1 VFVESEV
8 WPNLI
13 LAAEAAGTKL
23 ALVNARMSPA
33 TLARWCSW
41 PSAAR
46 RLLKAFSLLLAAD
59 ARSAEGLTNLSG
71 RLVDDLGNL
80 KLAAPAPEFDAEAH
94 AALSA
99 EIGARPVWVAAST
112 HEGEDELLLA
122 AHAQVRDELPDAL
135 LLLAPRHPERG
146 AAAAALAGN
155 APRRSQGAAIGAGP
169 VYVVDTMGE
178 LALFY
183 ALAQAAFVA
192 GSLAPRYKGHNPI
205 EPAKLG
211 VALISGPHVE
221 SFEDLYA
228 GLRAKDAYSEASA
241 PADIAEAVLMLLR
254 SPDLCAVRVRAA
266 REVVSRGD
274 DALAQTVARLGALA
288 PNIAKTRTADAPA

>member
-1 VFVESEV
+1 
-8 WPNLI
+8 
-13 LAAEAAGTKL
+13 
-23 ALVNARMSPA
+23 
-33 TLARWCSW
+33 
-41 PSAAR
+41 
-46 RLLKAFSLLLAAD
+46 
-59 ARSAEGLTNLSG
+59 
-71 RLVDDLGNL
+71 VDELGNL
-80 KLAAPAPEFDAEAH
+80 KLAAPAPNVDAETR
-94 AALSA
+94 AALST

-122 AHAQVRDELPDAL
+122 AHAQVRDEMPDAL

-146 AAAAALAGN
+146 ADVAALAGN
-155 APRRSQGAAIGAGP
+155 APRRSQGAAMGAGP

-228 GLRAKDAYSEASA
+228 ALRAKDAYSQAHAS
-241 PADIAEAVLMLLR
+241 ADIAEAVLMLLR
-254 SPDLCAVRVRAA
+254 SPDLRAVRVRAA

-274 DALAQTVARLGALA
+274 DALAQTAARLEALV
-288 PNIAKTRTADAPA
+288 PNIAKTRTADASA